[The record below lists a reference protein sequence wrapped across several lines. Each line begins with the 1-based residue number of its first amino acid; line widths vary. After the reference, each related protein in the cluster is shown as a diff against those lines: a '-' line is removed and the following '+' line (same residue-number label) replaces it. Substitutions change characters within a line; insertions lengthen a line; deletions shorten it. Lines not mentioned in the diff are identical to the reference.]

1 MGLFDWIKCEMP
13 LPEWPEDMS
22 VETFQTKSLPAMCMA
37 TYKIAADGY
46 LYLKKEESEWID
58 DPNDML
64 GGYFKY
70 GKAEWC
76 RCDEFTGVITFYE
89 YFQHRNYTTDRSEY
103 FEIGHIDYQ
112 AKIVNGKVEAIVC
125 SENIEPKELSGEEL
139 AKKLAD
145 SAERVKE
152 FRQRSIKYRKENPSP
167 TQKLMDDID
176 NLINN
181 KPAIADQSDYIQ
193 IINNIQK
200 LVAGWRE
207 TNDPWYE
214 KEV

>member
-1 MGLFDWIKCEMP
+1 MFDYLICEMQ
-13 LPEWPEDMS
+13 LPEWPEDIS
-22 VETFQTKSLPAMCMA
+22 VGTFQTKSLPAMCMA
-37 TYKIAADGY
+37 TYKIASDGY
-46 LYLKKEESEWID
+46 LYLKKEEAEWVDNPEDVI
-58 DPNDML
+58 

-76 RCDEFTGVITFYE
+76 RSDEFTGIISFYE
-89 YFQHRNYTTDRSEY
+89 YFHHRNYTTDESDR

-112 AKIVNGKVEAIVC
+112 AKIANGKIESLVC
-125 SENIEPKELSGEEL
+125 SENVEPKELSEEEL

-145 SAERVKE
+145 RAEHLKNI
-152 FRQRSIKYRKENPSP
+152 RQRNIKYRKENPSP

-181 KPAIADQSDYIQ
+181 KPAISDQSDYIK

-200 LVAGWRE
+200 LVTGWRE
-207 TNDPWYE
+207 IHDPWHQ
-214 KEV
+214 KV